1 MRANVAVDARAS
13 RLRVSRA
20 RVAAAATARL
30 GRPASRP
37 RASASTDAAVD
48 DDARARD
55 DDDARAR
62 SCADASSTSADA
74 RDGTREVGAASR
86 RRVNLRARRG
96 PSRRRRGRER
106 GSVPVGVH
114 AIARV
119 SVRGRAAADGG
130 DDGQG
135 GVVHGGRDARRRFT
149 LTIPGLKFFSLE
161 VQPVVNVRV
170 RCLGRM
176 SEF

>member
-20 RVAAAATARL
+20 RVAAARRAHFL

-74 RDGTREVGAASR
+74 RATGPACEVGAACAAYE
-86 RRVNLRARRG
+86 VNLRA
-96 PSRRRRGRER
+96 
-106 GSVPVGVH
+106 H
-114 AIARV
+114 AEA
-119 SVRGRAAADGG
+119 RAAVDEGANED
-130 DDGQG
+130 
-135 GVVHGGRDARRRFT
+135 
-149 LTIPGLKFFSLE
+149 LSLSAY
-161 VQPVVNVRV
+161 
-170 RCLGRM
+170 M
-176 SEF
+176 